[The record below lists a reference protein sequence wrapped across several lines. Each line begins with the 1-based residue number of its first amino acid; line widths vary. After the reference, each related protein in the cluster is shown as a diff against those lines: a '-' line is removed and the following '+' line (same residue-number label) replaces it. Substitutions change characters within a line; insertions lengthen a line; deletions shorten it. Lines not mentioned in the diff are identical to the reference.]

1 MYELTVQ
8 RDGRVNFPKLGPIMV
23 SNMNFDAVRAPSK
36 SRVSKQLIGTRVSV
50 TMGDLRSIRVFVLGE
65 AEKPGSYTVSG
76 LSTMTNALF
85 VSGGVKKI
93 GSLRNIQLKR
103 NGRLITTLD
112 LYDLLLHGDTS
123 NDRQLLPGDVI
134 FIPPIG
140 RTVSVDG
147 AVRRPA
153 IYELKTE
160 NTVAEAIEIAGGLSP
175 DADGK
180 LGQLERIL
188 PSRLREMHNVDL
200 TRRAKPRDGI
210 GQRRQAADSGHTSDA
225 REFRGSDRIRVSA
238 GAISNTGRDFGSPIY
253 WAASTSCGR
262 MQISTTS

>member
-1 MYELTVQ
+1 
-8 RDGRVNFPKLGPIMV
+8 
-23 SNMNFDAVRAPSK
+23 
-36 SRVSKQLIGTRVSV
+36 
-50 TMGDLRSIRVFVLGE
+50 
-65 AEKPGSYTVSG
+65 
-76 LSTMTNALF
+76 MTNARF
-85 VSGGVKKI
+85 VSGGVKTI

-103 NGRLITTLD
+103 NGRLITNLD
-112 LYDLLLHGDTS
+112 LYELLLHGDTS

-140 RTVSVDG
+140 RTVAVDG

-160 NTVAEAIEIAGGLSP
+160 NTAAEAVEIAGGLSP

-200 TRRAKPRDGI
+200 TGAQSRTTAVGP
-210 GQRRQAADSGHTSDA
+210 ATSCTSGHPADA
-225 REFRGSDRIRVSA
+225 REFGFDGTRVSP
-238 GAISNTGRDFGSPIY
+238 GTIEYRPGLRLTDILGSMDELRPNADQHYIMIRRVVPP
-253 WAASTSCGR
+253 G
-262 MQISTTS
+262 

>member
-1 MYELTVQ
+1 
-8 RDGRVNFPKLGPIMV
+8 
-23 SNMNFDAVRAPSK
+23 
-36 SRVSKQLIGTRVSV
+36 
-50 TMGDLRSIRVFVLGE
+50 MGNLRSIRVFVLGE

-85 VSGGVKKI
+85 VSGGVKTI

-112 LYDLLLHGDTS
+112 LYDLLLHGNTV

-140 RTVSVDG
+140 KTVSVEG

-153 IYELKTE
+153 IYELKSE
-160 NTVAEAIEIAGGLSP
+160 NTVAEAVEIAGGVSP

-180 LGQLERIL
+180 LVQLERIL
-188 PSRLREMHNVDL
+188 PSQLREMRDIDL
-200 TRRAKPRDGI
+200 T
-210 GQRRQAADSGHTSDA
+210 AAQS
-225 REFRGSDRIRVSA
+225 
-238 GAISNTGRDFGSPIY
+238 
-253 WAASTSCGR
+253 
-262 MQISTTS
+262 